1 MSEQGNFIKPLD
13 PIQMATEQDDIIVL
27 PLDYR
32 LNEKLLD
39 AGDGNDIV
47 TDISQRGHII
57 KGEKGNNIIFIN
69 QLNGHIKIINSG
81 GKDTI
86 ILQDKKIS
94 DYQIVDHNG
103 NRSYLSS
110 DSLSGI
116 LIEDYEYQNI
126 TVKAGI
132 GRNEPLNNEQINGL
146 IDFMAAFDNKSENSS
161 IDLITYLSSFNVEA
175 DFSVATTI

>member
-1 MSEQGNFIKPLD
+1 MPWGPDVETNLAISSANHLKVRFIQQSRGD
-13 PIQMATEQDDIIVL
+13 GDDILITTSGNVTL
-27 PLDYR
+27 T
-32 LNEKLLD
+32 
-39 AGDGNDIV
+39 AG
-47 TDISQRGHII
+47 
-57 KGEKGNNIIFIN
+57 KGNNIIFIN

-86 ILQDKKIS
+86 ILQDKKIA

-116 LIEDYEYQNI
+116 LIEDYEQQNI

-132 GRNEPLNNEQINGL
+132 GLNEPLNNEQINGL

-161 IDLITYLSSFNVEA
+161 IDLITYLSTFNGLC
-175 DFSVATTI
+175 

>member
-1 MSEQGNFIKPLD
+1 M
-13 PIQMATEQDDIIVL
+13 
-27 PLDYR
+27 
-32 LNEKLLD
+32 NEKLLD

-47 TDISQRGHII
+47 TDISQREHII
-57 KGEKGNNIIFIN
+57 KGGKGNNIIFIN

-86 ILQDKKIS
+86 ILQDKKIA

-116 LIEDYEYQNI
+116 LIEDYEQQNI

-132 GRNEPLNNEQINGL
+132 GLNEPLNNEQINGL

-161 IDLITYLSSFNVEA
+161 IDLITYLSTFNVEA
-175 DFSVATTI
+175 DFSVATTL